1 MPYNRGNLLHLERT
15 TIVNTKSKYWLIAIA
30 ALLIASLAC
39 SALGGGDETDAAG
52 GGQGDT
58 GGATPGGDTGG
69 GAGGGVT
76 VPTQEPPKNTGYNTE
91 FPLPPNVSNFTELGD
106 GAINFQTDMSLNDSI
121 AFYRD
126 AFGKLGY
133 TERTI
138 NTAITDTTFSM
149 VFDGH
154 ASGKA
159 IVIQGVDLGGST
171 NVNIRFEAI

>member
-1 MPYNRGNLLHLERT
+1 MNK
-15 TIVNTKSKYWLIAIA
+15 KSYLWLAALA

-39 SALGGGDETDAAG
+39 SALG
-52 GGQGDT
+52 
-58 GGATPGGDTGG
+58 
-69 GAGGGVT
+69 
-76 VPTQEPPKNTGYNTE
+76 
-91 FPLPPNVSNFTELGD
+91 D
-106 GAINFQTDMSLNDSI
+106 GPINFQTDMNLTDTI
-121 AFYRD
+121 AFYRE
-126 AFGKLGY
+126 AFTKLGY

-171 NVNIRFEAI
+171 NVHIRFEAI

>member
-1 MPYNRGNLLHLERT
+1 MKKNSYL
-15 TIVNTKSKYWLIAIA
+15 WLAAIA
-30 ALLIASLAC
+30 ALLIASMAC
-39 SALGGGDETDAAG
+39 SALAGGNDTDTAG
-52 GGQGDT
+52 GGQGDA
-58 GGATPGGDTGG
+58 GGATGGDTGG

-76 VPTQEPPKNTGYNTE
+76 NPTQAPPKNTGYNTD
-91 FPLPPNVSNFTELGD
+91 FPLPSNVTNFTDLGD
-106 GAINFQTDMSLNDSI
+106 SAINFQTDMNLTDSI

-126 AFGKLGY
+126 AFTSQGY